1 MRPKFLCDDW
11 HMNSQLLR
19 KAVAVVAATS
29 LFGLAAC
36 SNSGDSADPAQS
48 AASGSASGDS
58 GESSASDSSAASS
71 TDDSDNSDSSD
82 DPESEQAQSESVFD
96 VSLGDCLMLGDTPSG
111 EVKDLNRI
119 DCDKPHNA
127 EIYAQKD
134 MADGTF
140 PGTEAAVE
148 EAKTY
153 CAQEFGPFVGIP
165 GSDSK
170 LEGQFIHPTQE
181 SWDQESDRRIQCVV
195 TDPAGGVTG
204 SMKDAK
210 R

>member
-1 MRPKFLCDDW
+1 
-11 HMNSQLLR
+11 MNSQVLR

-48 AASGSASGDS
+48 AASSPATGDT
-58 GESSASDSSAASS
+58 GESGAGDSSAAKPTESS
-71 TDDSDNSDSSD
+71 GT
-82 DPESEQAQSESVFD
+82 EQAQSESVVD
-96 VSLGDCLMLGDTPSG
+96 INLGDCLMLGNAPSG

-165 GSDSK
+165 GSDST
-170 LEGQFIHPTQE
+170 LDGQFIHPTQE

>member
-1 MRPKFLCDDW
+1 
-11 HMNSQLLR
+11 MNSQLLR

-48 AASGSASGDS
+48 AASGSARGDS
-58 GESSASDSSAASS
+58 GESSASDSSAAKSTESS
-71 TDDSDNSDSSD
+71 GSSD
-82 DPESEQAQSESVFD
+82 DSESQQAQSESVFD

>member
-1 MRPKFLCDDW
+1 MT
-11 HMNSQLLR
+11 SQLLR
-19 KAVAVVAATS
+19 KAVAVVAATT
-29 LFGLAAC
+29 LCGLAAC
-36 SNSGDSADPAQS
+36 SNSEDSADPAPS
-48 AASGSASGDS
+48 AASGSNSGDS
-58 GESSASDSSAASS
+58 GESSAGNNSDPKP
-71 TDDSDNSDSSD
+71 TDNS
-82 DPESEQAQSESVFD
+82 ESEQAQSESVFE
-96 VSLGDCLMLGDTPSG
+96 VNLGDCLMLGDTPTG
-111 EVKDLNRI
+111 EVKDLNKV

-140 PGTEAAVE
+140 PGTEAVVE
-148 EAKTY
+148 EAKNY

>member
-48 AASGSASGDS
+48 AASGSTSGDS
-58 GESSASDSSAASS
+58 GESSAGDSSEAKSTESS
-71 TDDSDNSDSSD
+71 GSSD
-82 DPESEQAQSESVFD
+82 DSESEQAQSESVFD
-96 VSLGDCLMLGDTPSG
+96 VSLGDCLMLGDAPSG

>member
-1 MRPKFLCDDW
+1 
-11 HMNSQLLR
+11 MNSQLLR

-29 LFGLAAC
+29 LFGLVAC

-48 AASGSASGDS
+48 AASGSTSGDL
-58 GESSASDSSAASS
+58 GESSAGDSSAANSTESS
-71 TDDSDNSDSSD
+71 GSSD
-82 DPESEQAQSESVFD
+82 DSESEQAQSESVFD

-119 DCDKPHNA
+119 DCDKPHSA

-140 PGTEAAVE
+140 PGTEAAAK